1 MKNRTTEAS
10 GHIALRSRWPRA
22 KPALARGR
30 LRPQKLNRPKYR
42 YVAISTDPPP
52 LHPRKTSSKFKSPA
66 ITAAKMAARRSTPAR
81 DRPGRRSRCGQERR
95 APSGLIGI
103 RASLGYVERPA

>member
-10 GHIALRSRWPRA
+10 GHIALRPRA
-22 KPALARGR
+22 PRAQICPKARGR
-30 LRPQKLNRPKYR
+30 LRPQKLHRPKYR

-66 ITAAKMAARRSTPAR
+66 ITAARIAARRVTQAASAAR
-81 DRPGRRSRCGQERR
+81 THLE
-95 APSGLIGI
+95 IGHCSMAI
-103 RASLGYVERPA
+103 P